1 MNELLIVVAG
11 IFLLCFMIGMNR
23 GFIKIVASLSAT
35 LIILVLVM
43 ISMPYVGEVLRDYT
57 PLEEKV
63 KEKCAEVLQPGDVD
77 TTLRDAQISLI
88 ENSGFPQVIKE
99 LLLANNNGEVYE
111 NLGVTEFVDYV
122 GAYIAKLF
130 SDIAAFLLAFIT
142 MTAVVRIVLYV
153 LDIIGHLPVIGG
165 LNRLAGGVLGLGTGL
180 VIIWVLFIVITM
192 MYDLSICKLFLGN
205 IEENEFLQ
213 FLYNNNIL
221 MNYLTKFRV

>member
-11 IFLLCFMIGMNR
+11 IFLLCFVIGVNR

-43 ISMPYVGEVLRDYT
+43 VSMPYVGKALRDYT

-63 KEKCAEVLQPGDVD
+63 KEKCINVLQPGDVD
-77 TTLRDAQISLI
+77 TTSRDAQISLI
-88 ENSGFPQVIKE
+88 ENSEFPEVIKE
-99 LLLANNNGEVYE
+99 LLLSNNNGEVYKS
-111 NLGVTEFVDYV
+111 LGVTAFVDYV
-122 GAYIAKLF
+122 GAYMAKLF
-130 SDIAAFLLAFIT
+130 SDIAAFLLAFIVV
-142 MTAVVRIVLYV
+142 TAVVRIVLYI

-180 VIIWVLFIVITM
+180 VIVWVLFVAITM
-192 MYDLSICKLFLGN
+192 MYDLTICKLFLNN
-205 IEENEFLQ
+205 IAENEFLQ

>member
-1 MNELLIVVAG
+1 MNELLIIVAG
-11 IFLLCFMIGMNR
+11 IFFLCFMIGLNR

-43 ISMPYVGEVLRDYT
+43 VSMPYVGNALREYT

-63 KEKCAEVLQPGDVD
+63 KEKCVNMLQPGEMD
-77 TTLRDAQISLI
+77 TTSRDTQISLI
-88 ENSGFPQVIKE
+88 ENSEFPQVFKE

-111 NLGVTEFVDYV
+111 NLGVTSFVDYV
-122 GAYIAKLF
+122 GAYMAKLF
-130 SDIAAFLLAFIT
+130 SDIAAFLVAFIVV
-142 MTAVVRIVLYV
+142 TAVVRIVLYI

-165 LNRLAGGVLGLGTGL
+165 LNRLAGGLLGLGTGL
-180 VIIWVLFIVITM
+180 VIVWVLFIAITM
-192 MYDLSICKLFLGN
+192 MYDLAICKLFLSN

>member
-63 KEKCAEVLQPGDVD
+63 KEKCAEVLQPGDMD
-77 TTLRDAQISLI
+77 TTSRDAQISLI
-88 ENSGFPQVIKE
+88 ENSEFPQVIKD

-130 SDIAAFLLAFIT
+130 TDIAAFLLAFIT
-142 MTAVVRIVLYV
+142 MTAVVRIVLYI

-180 VIIWVLFIVITM
+180 VIIWVLFIAITM
-192 MYDLSICKLFLGN
+192 MYDLSICKLFLSN

-213 FLYNNNIL
+213 FLYNSNIL
-221 MNYLTKFRV
+221 MNYLTQFRV

>member
-1 MNELLIVVAG
+1 MNELLIIVAG
-11 IFLLCFMIGMNR
+11 IFFLCFMIGLNR

-43 ISMPYVGEVLRDYT
+43 VSMPYVGNALREYT

-63 KEKCAEVLQPGDVD
+63 KEKCVNMLQPGEMD
-77 TTLRDAQISLI
+77 TTSRDTQISLI
-88 ENSGFPQVIKE
+88 ENSEFPQVFKE
-99 LLLANNNGEVYE
+99 LLLANNNGEVYK
-111 NLGVTEFVDYV
+111 NLGVTSFVDYV
-122 GAYIAKLF
+122 GAYMAKLF
-130 SDIAAFLLAFIT
+130 SDIAAFLVAFIVV
-142 MTAVVRIVLYV
+142 TAVVRIVLYI

-165 LNRLAGGVLGLGTGL
+165 LNRLAGGLLGLGTGL
-180 VIIWVLFIVITM
+180 VIVWVLFIAITM
-192 MYDLSICKLFLGN
+192 MYDLTICKLFLSN